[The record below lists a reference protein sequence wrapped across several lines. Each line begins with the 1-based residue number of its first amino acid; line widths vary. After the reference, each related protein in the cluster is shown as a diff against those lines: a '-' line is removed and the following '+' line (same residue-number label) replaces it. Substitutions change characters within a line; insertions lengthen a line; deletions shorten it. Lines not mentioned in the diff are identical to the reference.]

1 MLSSCRF
8 TSLSIRVIEKKIVND
23 CHIRAKAVGYD
34 FDFVRDNP
42 GNQLEGTE
50 NGILSFFNCID
61 QFLEV
66 FLIAIEALNQY
77 PERLAIGRI
86 PQEIIDGPHI
96 FGCIAKAYWEFGPSL
111 EWVRS

>member
-23 CHIRAKAVGYD
+23 CHIRAKAVSYGS
-34 FDFVRDNP
+34 DFVGDNP
-42 GNQLEGTE
+42 RNQLEGTE
-50 NGILSFFNCID
+50 NGILSPFNCID

-66 FLIAIEALNQY
+66 FLITVKALNQY
-77 PERLAIGRI
+77 PERLAIDRI
-86 PQEIIDGPHI
+86 PEEIIDGPRI